1 MRPKTII
8 FYLLIIVYFVSFL
21 PPSSSANQSTS
32 RNDYW
37 EKVVRSWIQVDYNPS
52 TENSAKFYQ
61 FISRSEAEDNL
72 GLSSFINN
80 YLINSYRF
88 KYEILCGNRYIAMAA
103 LRLLKL
109 SPESQG
115 DKITRD
121 LSKLIRIN
129 PALFLEI
136 LNQERGLE
144 VEKLRK
150 LIVSLPEENE
160 YLYKQSF
167 LLGGNVSEKLSYFAY
182 YEIEKRIEALE
193 KLRSKEFPEIKQV
206 SLDLLNKRLQ
216 ELKAPI
222 SLKIDFETAVDMLK
236 NLWSLPVEDKWLIFD
251 RPLPGDEG
259 NFDLNKNSYYQR
271 VLLSLMEFESFAGN
285 EFALRAI
292 LFDIKTSIIN
302 EKEAHLWEVSRI
314 NPGCFINGLCGFQGG
329 KLKSFNIFSSLSFD
343 KLSTEAKIS
352 ELQYRIE
359 LFRKLNFKNKICEQT
374 KKSYLNKFKKLEKL
388 YCDIL
393 KKEMELK
400 KIIGN

>member
-1 MRPKTII
+1 MRQKTIT
-8 FYLLIIVYFVSFL
+8 FYLLIIIYFVSLL

-32 RNDYW
+32 RDAYW
-37 EKVVRSWIQVDYNPS
+37 KEVVRLWQGVNYNPS
-52 TENSAKFYQ
+52 AENSAKFYQ

-72 GLSSFINN
+72 GLSWFIDN

-103 LRLLKL
+103 LRLIKI

-115 DKITRD
+115 DKIARC

-136 LNQERGLE
+136 LYQERGLE

-150 LIVSLPEENE
+150 LIISLPEENE
-160 YLYKQSF
+160 YLYKKSF
-167 LLGGNVSEKLSYFAY
+167 LLGGNVSEKLSYFSY

-193 KLRSKEFPEIKQV
+193 KLRLKEFAEIRQV
-206 SLDLLNKRLQ
+206 CLDLLNKRLQ
-216 ELKAPI
+216 ELKVPI
-222 SLKIDFETAVDMLK
+222 SLKTDFETGVDILK

-251 RPLPGDEG
+251 QPLSGDED
-259 NFDLNKNSYYQR
+259 NFDVNKNGYYQH
-271 VLLSLMEFESFAGN
+271 VLLPLLEYESFAGN
-285 EFALRAI
+285 EFALRAL

-314 NPGCFINGLCGFQGG
+314 NPGCFINGLCGFQAG
-329 KLKSFNIFSSLSFD
+329 KIKSFNIFSSFAFD

-359 LFRKLNFKNKICEQT
+359 LFRKLNFKNEICEQT
-374 KKSYLNKFKKLEKL
+374 KKSYINKFKKLEKL

-393 KKEMELK
+393 KKEMEVK